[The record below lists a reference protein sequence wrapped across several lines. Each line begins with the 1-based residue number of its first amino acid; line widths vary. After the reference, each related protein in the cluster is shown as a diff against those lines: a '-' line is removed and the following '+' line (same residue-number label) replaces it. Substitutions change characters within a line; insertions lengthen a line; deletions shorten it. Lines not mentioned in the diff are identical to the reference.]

1 MEPEGGSQLCCTR
14 RVCPSVRTDDDDNG
28 TSEHTAPTTEL
39 ISDGASNPRTCK
51 PTNSIWVNAPES
63 FSMTIRSRGIKGT
76 THR

>member
-28 TSEHTAPTTEL
+28 TSEHTAPTTEP
-39 ISDGASNPRTCK
+39 ISDGASNPWTCK
-51 PTNSIWVNAPES
+51 STNSIWVNAPES
-63 FSMTIRSRGIKGT
+63 FSMTIRLRGIKGT